1 MSGRLPFNAGD
12 LRKDSAKK
20 KPDAEQAITV
30 SALAGLLDAAVREG
44 TPPKLRVIGEVSGF
58 RDRTH
63 WYFDLK
69 DADAVVQ
76 CVVFA
81 SSARRLGFVPENG
94 QEVIASGRLDY
105 YAKSG
110 KVSLIATRLEPVGAG
125 ALDLA
130 YQKLVEELRGLGWF
144 AEERKRALPFFPRR
158 IAVLTS
164 RSSAAYQ
171 DVLDTARRRC
181 ASVEI
186 VLVDVRVQGEAATP
200 EIAQAIRDVSRLHEK
215 LGVDAMLVTRG
226 GGSKEDLWCF
236 NERVVAEA
244 IAESRVP
251 VVAAIGHETDTTIA
265 ELVADVR
272 AATPTQAAMRLVP
285 DAQALGE
292 QVSRQGARLGQ
303 SLRRAV
309 QHSGARLDAI
319 QSRPI
324 FRMPGSLVAPMR
336 GEVDALARRAEH
348 ALGQRVGRASVRL
361 ERLAG
366 RLEQHRPDR
375 VASRMERQI
384 AAKLA
389 GAEQKLVAAIRRR
402 IEKQRDKLLGLGRE
416 LGAVSPIAV
425 LERGYSVTLDANG
438 RALRSIGDMKQGD
451 TIETRLADGSVRSVV
466 GESDPSRA
474 PAKPKQTKKAKN
486 SSKKQKPGDER
497 DQMDLFGGG
506 R

>member
-1 MSGRLPFNAGD
+1 MSGRLPFRAGD
-12 LRKDSAKK
+12 LRKGETKKQDS
-20 KPDAEQAITV
+20 DAPISV
-30 SALAGLLDAAVREG
+30 SALAGILDGAIREG
-44 TPPKLRVIGEVSGF
+44 TPAKLRVVGEISGF
-58 RDRTH
+58 RERTH

-81 SSARRLGFVPENG
+81 SSARRLGFLPDNG
-94 QEVIASGRLDY
+94 QEVIASGRVDY

-144 AEERKRALPFFPRR
+144 AAERKRALPAFPRR

-171 DVLDTARRRC
+171 DVLDTAGRRC
-181 ASVEI
+181 ASVDI
-186 VLVDVRVQGEAATP
+186 LLVDVRVQGEAATP
-200 EIAQAIRDVSRLHEK
+200 EIAQAIRDVGRLSER

-244 IAESRVP
+244 IVESPIP

-285 DAQALGE
+285 DSQALGE
-292 QVSRQGARLGQ
+292 QVMRQGARLKT
-303 SLRRAV
+303 SLARLVNEA
-309 QHSGARLDAI
+309 GGRLDAI
-319 QSRPI
+319 ESRPI
-324 FRMPGSLVAPMR
+324 FRRPGALVEAKR
-336 GEVDALARRAEH
+336 AELDALGRRLGH
-348 ALGQRVGRASVRL
+348 AGKQVVSAQLIRL
-361 ERLAG
+361 ERLSA
-366 RLEQHRPDR
+366 RLEQNRPDR
-375 VASRMERQI
+375 VASRAERKNAARLAAAEQRLI
-384 AAKLA
+384 AAVARRLETGRLRLA
-389 GAEQKLVAAIRRR
+389 
-402 IEKQRDKLLGLGRE
+402 GLGRE

-425 LERGYSVTLDANG
+425 MERGYSVTLDAKG
-438 RALRSIGDMKQGD
+438 RAIGSIKDLAEGDV
-451 TIETRLADGSVRSVV
+451 IETRLSDGSVRSVV
-466 GESDPSRA
+466 GERDPSRR
-474 PAKPKQTKKAKN
+474 PRRRRQRKQD
-486 SSKKQKPGDER
+486 DER